1 MVPESSSRDMKL
13 PRTEE
18 ADTRTRGVARTP
30 GEREREKEREIP
42 RRRLGDG
49 AQPNEEIVQP
59 YEYVVVFVSGVGQG
73 SSRGV

>member
-13 PRTEE
+13 PRTE

-30 GEREREKEREIP
+30 GEREREKEREMP

-49 AQPNEEIVQP
+49 A
-59 YEYVVVFVSGVGQG
+59 
-73 SSRGV
+73 